1 MIINILVIASRLDDD
16 GGEGDDTVYYIL
28 MRAAEEFYTEY
39 SRYPGWYDD
48 QVEADIPLLKVC
60 FQTHCHRYT
69 GMLRVSLHQ
78 KDTQNVPDC
87 VYLPNMI

>member
-1 MIINILVIASRLDDD
+1 MAAAGGIRTGCRPLVFSSTNDYYIVVIASRLDDD

-60 FQTHCHRYT
+60 RQ
-69 GMLRVSLHQ
+69 
-78 KDTQNVPDC
+78 
-87 VYLPNMI
+87 

>member
-48 QVEADIPLLKVC
+48 QVEADVPLLKVC
-60 FQTHCHRYT
+60 RQ
-69 GMLRVSLHQ
+69 
-78 KDTQNVPDC
+78 
-87 VYLPNMI
+87 